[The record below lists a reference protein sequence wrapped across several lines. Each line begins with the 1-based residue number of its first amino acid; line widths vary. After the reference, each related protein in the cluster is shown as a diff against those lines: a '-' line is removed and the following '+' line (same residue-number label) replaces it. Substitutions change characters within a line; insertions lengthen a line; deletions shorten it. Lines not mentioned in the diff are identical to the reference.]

1 MKKIEIINVKTP
13 DIPKNH
19 DDLLMDSNDFYS
31 EKENIKNTINDI
43 FDEGTKIIKI
53 DADYRKA
60 EAKLSEVL
68 YKYYFLKLFSKS
80 ANKEND
86 FNKKMLSIDK
96 YINQIKKY
104 FLDIKKMKNSY
115 SKKNILTENEVK
127 ELYYKVFDFLGIE
140 KSIED
145 DLKKFENENYPRF
158 KMLSY
163 NMCKDK
169 SYQELEKLSLE
180 VNSFI
185 NGYKNLTDAYDYVC
199 YNSGNLIFEMIDSL
213 VKAIKEEPKKSKLRV
228 ENRYFF
234 DNDVI
239 MYLDYLGW
247 VELFSKIQYVKERT
261 DPSIFKKDDVKEK
274 YYLLEKNY
282 LVVLI
287 YNEFISRKDEQ
298 Q

>member
-1 MKKIEIINVKTP
+1 
-13 DIPKNH
+13 
-19 DDLLMDSNDFYS
+19 
-31 EKENIKNTINDI
+31 
-43 FDEGTKIIKI
+43 
-53 DADYRKA
+53 
-60 EAKLSEVL
+60 
-68 YKYYFLKLFSKS
+68 
-80 ANKEND
+80 
-86 FNKKMLSIDK
+86 
-96 YINQIKKY
+96 
-104 FLDIKKMKNSY
+104 
-115 SKKNILTENEVK
+115 
-127 ELYYKVFDFLGIE
+127 
-140 KSIED
+140 
-145 DLKKFENENYPRF
+145 
-158 KMLSY
+158 
-163 NMCKDK
+163 
-169 SYQELEKLSLE
+169 
-180 VNSFI
+180 
-185 NGYKNLTDAYDYVC
+185 
-199 YNSGNLIFEMIDSL
+199 MIDSL